1 MLSSSFDYIKALHE
15 GKYLL
20 FLKWVDFI
28 TDKYELMSADDTV
41 NFLIY
46 DWLNQGC
53 GELDVQNLSV
63 LCAIH
68 YLEEKALQGK
78 LDYALQSITI
88 ALFICMVFQKKG
100 LHMVLSPEK
109 KVCRETVN
117 QLVEEKMLQ
126 LNPFTYKELLD
137 DMQSQFYQRVN
148 KVDKKQ
154 VADEFQKI
162 YAITKPRYL
171 LEEYILYLERLKLKD
186 DALYISRLSMA
197 NRLLVFLYEQ
207 TEMNFEVSR
216 EIANYVNA
224 LRELHAGKEELDRLD
239 SISPPSIL
247 ENTWRWVAGA
257 GITFFHIFLK
267 DTSIS
272 ELMAERA
279 IGTTTGSVEP
289 AKGCNEFTL

>member
-1 MLSSSFDYIKALHE
+1 MLSSSFEYIKALRE

-20 FLKWVDFI
+20 FLKWIDFI
-28 TDKYELMSADDTV
+28 TNKYELMNADDTV

-46 DWLNQGC
+46 DWLNHGC
-53 GELDVQNLSV
+53 GELDVQNLAV
-63 LCAIH
+63 LCAVH

-100 LHMVLSPEK
+100 LQLILLPEK
-109 KVCRETVN
+109 DVSRETVN
-117 QLVEEKMLQ
+117 QLVEEKILQ
-126 LNPFTYKELLD
+126 LNPFTYKELLE

-148 KVDKKQ
+148 EVDKKE

-186 DALYISRLSMA
+186 DALYITRLSMA

-207 TEMNFEVSR
+207 TEMNLEVSR
-216 EIANYVNA
+216 EIAHYVNA

-267 DTSIS
+267 NTSLSELIS
-272 ELMAERA
+272 EKAT
-279 IGTTTGSVEP
+279 GTTTGSVEP
-289 AKGCNEFTL
+289 GKEYNGFTL